1 MKKGK
6 GYLNPDG
13 TGGVGSISF
22 GRNIKAN
29 ANANVQAGVGK
40 IASNLYKPLT
50 KSGRNQLYY
59 TKTEATKYMAAQRP
73 PSNPFN
79 NPGKLTKSQKAMM
92 ERAKS
97 IKYKPTTPYDQ
108 NGAGKGNG
116 IVRGIAK
123 LAVATGLIGSGLSIA
138 DSANKLE
145 ALAKEAKIARTTR
158 QSLLKSRKG
167 QTRGR

>member
-73 PSNPFN
+73 PS
-79 NPGKLTKSQKAMM
+79 K
-92 ERAKS
+92 
-97 IKYKPTTPYDQ
+97 
-108 NGAGKGNG
+108 KGNG